1 MKIFKLLYK
10 YYYDININHCII
22 FISLTKCVDNIK
34 LTYYNKNIIK
44 MIEELNV
51 TSLFKK
57 LFVTGLLACSLLA
70 SGNTVAFA
78 SHKTTTAN
86 GVELITKAQRT
97 VETDGEIDTAI
108 FGGFNNTFTGSE
120 DTNPYNIEVDPFLYE
135 IYEMYKL
142 VGLAAKDSGKYTDQ
156 YPLHILLPNKNK

>member
-1 MKIFKLLYK
+1 MLDVIFVLIPKI
-10 YYYDININHCII
+10 
-22 FISLTKCVDNIK
+22 VDKQTLNS
-34 LTYYNKNIIK
+34 YNKNIIIIKGELK
-44 MIEELNV
+44 M
-51 TSLFKK
+51 TSLLKK
-57 LFVTGLLACSLLA
+57 LFVTGLVACSLLA
-70 SGNTVAFA
+70 TGNTVAFA

-135 IYEMYKL
+135 IYEMYQL

-156 YPLHILLPNKNK
+156 YPLHILFPNKNK